1 MIIMALVVLLFLL
14 KLTFLS
20 RWGQLATAIVAGA
33 FVVMS
38 YSSAIT
44 QSRTRIAQW
53 LQMPSLM
60 LDTSVL
66 LTVDVAFQICFCMLA
81 ASTVGRTLPPR
92 ERVAL
97 AVCRWVPG
105 IMIFPVLYSLLVEV
119 VFAMPGADFATLGWS
134 VAAAVALAT
143 PLLARLVEFAVPERE
158 LRLELIYLV
167 GALTLALGIVAT
179 VNGRT
184 AAAGTNAVE
193 WSALGAVMALALAG
207 TLAGAVIYRIKA
219 KKSKI

>member
-1 MIIMALVVLLFLL
+1 M
-14 KLTFLS
+14 
-20 RWGQLATAIVAGA
+20 
-33 FVVMS
+33 
-38 YSSAIT
+38 
-44 QSRTRIAQW
+44 
-53 LQMPSLM
+53 
-60 LDTSVL
+60 
-66 LTVDVAFQICFCMLA
+66 
-81 ASTVGRTLPPR
+81 
-92 ERVAL
+92 
-97 AVCRWVPG
+97 
-105 IMIFPVLYSLLVEV
+105 
-119 VFAMPGADFATLGWS
+119 
-134 VAAAVALAT
+134 AAAVALAT

>member
-81 ASTVGRTLPPR
+81 ASAVPR

>member
-44 QSRTRIAQW
+44 QSTTRIARW

-66 LTVDVAFQICFCMLA
+66 LTVDVALQICFCMLA
-81 ASTVGRTLPPR
+81 ASAVGRTLPPR

-193 WSALGAVMALALAG
+193 WSALGAVIALALAG